1 MEIQSLEFGL
11 FSLAALAAWHLVELR
26 SWRIGVLALSS
37 AFFVSTHLREPRHAS
52 ALAIL
57 LAAVFLAARA
67 GQRGR
72 LSREGVL
79 LCVGGLLAVFAMNK
93 GLLFPEVFGP
103 VDPSTWA
110 VVVGLSLVLLKA
122 IHVVVDASQGQLRPL
137 RPMTFLVYMTAWFVW
152 LAGPLPRY
160 NDFAEQLE
168 EGLLTPAPRH
178 VLPALNRIV
187 NGCLKLFVACPFL
200 LPFLGAERLSGAEG
214 SPGFW
219 LAFLVFFFGYYV
231 YLYLNFSGY
240 CDVAIALG
248 LLCGLRVPE
257 NFDRPWLA
265 RNLLEYWHR
274 WHVTLSEWLRDYLF
288 TPVYLAVVARTGRRS
303 WAVPATAAYLTTFL
317 ATGLWHGVTW
327 NFFLFGMT
335 HAVGCLALRYGQALA
350 PKALLAWQRRS
361 LVARWGGCALTNAW
375 VALSL
380 LFFAWPLADLRRVF
394 ALVLERLS

>member
-11 FSLAALAAWHLVELR
+11 FALATLAAWHLVELR
-26 SWRIGVLALSS
+26 SWRVGVLALSS
-37 AFFVSTHLREPRHAS
+37 AFFVSTHLQETRHAY
-52 ALAIL
+52 ALVVL
-57 LAAVFLAARA
+57 LAALFLAARA
-67 GQRGR
+67 GQRGHLGR
-72 LSREGVL
+72 GGVL
-79 LCVGGLLAVFAMNK
+79 LGVGALLAVFAMNK
-93 GLLFPEVFGP
+93 GLLLPWVLGP

-110 VVVGLSLVLLKA
+110 VMVGLSLVLLKG

-137 RPMTFLVYMTAWFVW
+137 RPTTFLVYMTAWFMW

-168 EGLLTPAPRH
+168 EGLLAPAPRH
-178 VLPALNRIV
+178 VLPALNRIL
-187 NGCLKLFVACPFL
+187 NGCLKLFVASPFL
-200 LPFLGAERLSGAEG
+200 LPLVGVDRVLGAAGT
-214 SPGFW
+214 PGFW
-219 LAFLVFFFGYYV
+219 PAFLVFYFGYYV

-248 LLCGLRVPE
+248 LLFGLRVPE

-303 WAVPATAAYLTTFL
+303 WLLPATAAYLATFL
-317 ATGLWHGVTW
+317 ATGLWHGVNW

-350 PKALLAWQRRS
+350 PRALLAWQRRS
-361 LVARWGGCALTNAW
+361 PVARWGGCALTNAW

-380 LFFAWPLADLRRVF
+380 LFFAWPLADLRRVLD
-394 ALVLERLS
+394 LVLEGLS